1 MNCAVSKVLVLRLHL
16 KYLSVT
22 EINIKN
28 IQKQDLKIIKN
39 VKRCRD
45 GMPKSRQTRAGIIHE
60 SKGQHIGKAPSL
72 HLFHTTADAMLL
84 DHISLVTSW
93 HVGEEKGLGM
103 RLKPC
108 HIVSQVCS

>member
-1 MNCAVSKVLVLRLHL
+1 M
-16 KYLSVT
+16 
-22 EINIKN
+22 
-28 IQKQDLKIIKN
+28 
-39 VKRCRD
+39 
-45 GMPKSRQTRAGIIHE
+45 HE

-84 DHISLVTSW
+84 DHISLVMSW

-108 HIVSQVCS
+108 HILDSITSLQLASFQGQTGLGTRLVCSLLQLTA